1 MSSTGKRLGQLALLL
16 PLACFFAL
24 FLIWPL
30 LESLRGAF
38 VDQDG
43 RFTLAYVVAVFENPV
58 YLLGFRNA
66 IAVALGTTLLSAL
79 VGIPLA
85 LLFARWEF
93 PGRRALSALV
103 PLPLFV
109 PPFVGALGIQRL
121 LGPEGAVNAA
131 LSAVGLLDRQHPI
144 DWLREGRFFAVIGLT
159 ALHLYPV
166 LYFNLSASLA
176 SQNPELEQAAES
188 LGARALS
195 KLWRVT
201 LPLSAPSLFA
211 SLTIVFIWALTEL
224 GVPLLCDYDRV
235 TSVQIFVGLKD
246 IGQNPLVYALV
257 AVTLLATSALYGLS
271 RWLLKRPDL
280 SAGLKGQGRR
290 ERRVARGARRW
301 LLPAFALLVLS
312 AAALPNLAVVLLS
325 ASFDWYGSVLPTSF
339 TLDHYRSALGHEL
352 VVSSIAQS
360 LRYVSA
366 STALDLIFGF
376 SIAWLLTRG
385 TLGARKL
392 LDSIAMLPLAVPGLV
407 LAFGYLAIS
416 RPGRPLGALDP
427 VRDPTLL
434 LIIAYAMRRLPFVLR
449 SAEAGLLQLSR
460 SVEDAAQSLGAPPAR
475 VLWRVTL
482 PLVLPHLLAGGL
494 FAFALSMLEV
504 SDSLI
509 LAQKRQYFPITRA
522 IYELSLLVGE
532 GRLLA
537 AALGVWAM
545 LLLATTVW
553 VARRLSG
560 NAGQGLSDV

>member
-1 MSSTGKRLGQLALLL
+1 MKRLGPSALLL
-16 PLACFFAL
+16 PFLALIFGVFFL
-24 FLIWPL
+24 WPL
-30 LESLRGAF
+30 VESMRGAF
-38 VDQDG
+38 VDPAG
-43 RFTLAYVVAVFENPV
+43 RFTLAYVTAVFQNPV
-58 YLLGFRNA
+58 YVLGFRNSLA
-66 IAVALGTTLLSAL
+66 IAFGTTLLSAL

-85 LLFARWEF
+85 LLFQRWEF
-93 PGRRALSALV
+93 PGRRWLSVLV

-121 LGPEGAVNAA
+121 LGPNGALNAA
-131 LSAVGLLDRQHPI
+131 LGGLGLSDPSAPI
-144 DWLREGRFFAVIGLT
+144 DWLRDGRFFAVVSLT

-176 SQNPELEQAAES
+176 SQNPELERAAES
-188 LGARALS
+188 LGTSPLR

-211 SLTIVFIWALTEL
+211 SLTIIFIWSLTEL

-246 IGQNPLVYALV
+246 IGQNPFVYGLVTVALI
-257 AVTLLATSALYGLS
+257 TSVGLYGLS
-271 RWLLKRPDL
+271 RLFLRKLDITAGAKGAARSERRPL
-280 SAGLKGQGRR
+280 AGL
-290 ERRVARGARRW
+290 RGWACT
-301 LLPAFALLVLS
+301 AFALAVLS
-312 AAALPNLAVVLLS
+312 AAALPNLAVILL
-325 ASFDWYGSVLPTSF
+325 ASSRDWYGTVLPSGF
-339 TLDHYRSALGHEL
+339 TLDHFRSALGHAL
-352 VVSSIAQS
+352 VVPSIAQS
-360 LRYVSA
+360 LRYVA
-366 STALDLIFGF
+366 LATALDLVLGF
-376 SIAWLLTRG
+376 AIAWVVVRSNAPG
-385 TLGARKL
+385 RKL
-392 LDSIAMLPLAVPGLV
+392 LDALAMLPLAVPGLV

-416 RPGRPLGALDP
+416 RPGRPLAMFDP
-427 VRDPTLL
+427 VRDPTVLL
-434 LIIAYAMRRLPFVLR
+434 VVAYAMRRLPFVLR

-509 LAQKRQYFPITRA
+509 LAQQRAHFPITKA
-522 IYELSLLVGE
+522 IYELSQLIGD
-532 GRLLA
+532 GRLVA

-553 VARRLSG
+553 VARRIVG
-560 NAGQGLSDV
+560 DRAGGVSDI

>member
-1 MSSTGKRLGQLALLL
+1 MKALGPSALLL
-16 PLACFFAL
+16 PFLSLIFGIFFL
-24 FLIWPL
+24 WPL
-30 LESLRGAF
+30 VESMRGAF
-38 VDQDG
+38 VDPEG
-43 RFTLAYVVAVFENPV
+43 RFTLAYVTAVFQNPV
-58 YLLGFRNA
+58 YVLGFRNSLA
-66 IAVALGTTLLSAL
+66 IAFGTTLLSAV

-85 LLFARWEF
+85 LLFQRWEF
-93 PGRRALSALV
+93 PGRRWLSVLV

-121 LGPEGAVNAA
+121 LGPNGALNAA
-131 LSAVGLLDRQHPI
+131 LGGLGLSDPSAPI
-144 DWLREGRFFAVIGLT
+144 DWLRDGRFFAVVSLT

-176 SQNPELEQAAES
+176 SQNPELERAAES
-188 LGARALS
+188 LGTSPLR

-211 SLTIVFIWALTEL
+211 SLTIIFIWSLTEL

-246 IGQNPLVYALV
+246 IGQNPFVYGLVTVAL
-257 AVTLLATSALYGLS
+257 LTSVGLYGLS
-271 RWLLKRPDL
+271 RLFLRKLDIT
-280 SAGLKGQGRR
+280 AGAKGAARR
-290 ERRVARGARRW
+290 ERRPLAGLRGWACT
-301 LLPAFALLVLS
+301 AFALGVLS
-312 AAALPNLAVVLLS
+312 AAALPNLAVILL
-325 ASFDWYGSVLPTSF
+325 ASSRDWYGTVLPSGF
-339 TLDHYRSALGHEL
+339 TLDHFRSALGHAL
-352 VVSSIAQS
+352 VVPSIAQS
-360 LRYVSA
+360 LRYVA
-366 STALDLIFGF
+366 LATALDLVLGF
-376 SIAWLLTRG
+376 AIAWVVVRSNAPG
-385 TLGARKL
+385 RKL
-392 LDSIAMLPLAVPGLV
+392 LDALAMLPLAVPGLV

-416 RPGRPLGALDP
+416 RPGRPLAMFDP
-427 VRDPTLL
+427 VRDPTVLL
-434 LIIAYAMRRLPFVLR
+434 VVAYAMRRLPFVLR

-509 LAQKRQYFPITRA
+509 LAQQRAHFPITKA
-522 IYELSLLVGE
+522 IYELSQLIGD
-532 GRLLA
+532 GRLVA

-553 VARRLSG
+553 VARRIVG
-560 NAGQGLSDV
+560 DRAGGVSDI